1 VICHISFKGKIIALL
16 ENKVQPDVGKLLDV
30 IRRRIIPS
38 RVHYIELDMDE
49 EIKRQL
55 CVRFNLSKDTEPGGS
70 IEKLKRDIRLYAFL
84 GYDAFRFNL
93 GTEYI
98 FSLSRLGAADTTDI
112 AAQSR
117 SRRDWADEH
126 TGPIQSWQDF
136 ESFKWPKVAD
146 VDFAPFEWL
155 QKNLPQ
161 NMGCYDLTANILEMT
176 TWLFGYE
183 TLCYKIFDAPDL
195 VDAIFQKVG
204 SFFVDF
210 TRTLCDFSCV
220 CLIWGSDDMGFRTS
234 TLVSHKIL
242 REKVL
247 PWHRQCAQIAHEHNL
262 PYLLHCCGN
271 LGEIMDDLID
281 YVGIDAKHS
290 FEDAIMPV
298 TEAKKKYGSRVTL
311 LGGIDMDFLC
321 RSDEKAIRKR
331 VMETLAVCMPGG
343 GYCLGTGNTVANY
356 VPVDNYLIM
365 LDEGRKFPLS

>member
-1 VICHISFKGKIIALL
+1 MKLLKNKI
-16 ENKVQPDVGKLLDV
+16 QPDIDKLLDV
-30 IRRRIIPS
+30 IRRRSMPK
-38 RVHYIELDMDE
+38 RVHHIELDMDE

-55 CVRFNLSKDTEPGGS
+55 CARFDLAEDTEPDS
-70 IEKLKRDIRLYAFL
+70 YIDKLKRDIRLYAFL

-93 GTEYI
+93 GTEYV
-98 FSLSRLGAADTTDI
+98 FSLSRLGAADTTEI
-112 AAQSR
+112 SAQSR

-126 TGPIQSWQDF
+126 TGPIRSWQDF
-136 ESFKWPKVAD
+136 ESFKWPKVSD
-146 VDFAPFEWL
+146 IDFAPLEWL
-155 QKNLPQ
+155 EKNLPQ

-176 TWLFGYE
+176 TWLLGYE
-183 TLCYKIFDAPDL
+183 TLCYKIFDEPDL

-204 SFFVDF
+204 NFFVDF
-210 TRTLCDFSCV
+210 TRTLCDFSCI

-247 PWHRQCAQIAHEHNL
+247 PWHKRCAQIAHEHNR

-281 YVGIDAKHS
+281 DVGIDAKHS
-290 FEDAIMPV
+290 FEDTIMPV
-298 TEAKKKYGSRVTL
+298 TEAKKKYGSRLTL

-321 RSDEKAIRKR
+321 RSDQKAIRKR
-331 VMETLAVCMPGG
+331 VRDTLAVCMPGG

-356 VPVDNYLIM
+356 VPVDNYLAM
-365 LDEGRKFPLS
+365 LDEGRRFPLS